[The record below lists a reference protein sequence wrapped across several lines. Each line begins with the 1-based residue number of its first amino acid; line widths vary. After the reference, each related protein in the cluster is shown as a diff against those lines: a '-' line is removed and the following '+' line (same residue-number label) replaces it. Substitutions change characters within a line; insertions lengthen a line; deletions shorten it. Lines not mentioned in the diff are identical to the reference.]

1 MRRQLAPTLGHE
13 ADQPLVV
20 VSGGLTNV
28 NFRLGTSGPLLKLY
42 GKGSA
47 LTDRAR
53 ERRLMAHLESG
64 PTAPSRPSLSALPPF
79 LLLGRYPHL
88 HLVWRSLWITSS
100 RFGAQSVR
108 GHARSCLGRLTAGT
122 SRSGWTAQLCPLLR

>member
-28 NFRLGTSGPLLKLY
+28 NFRLGTSGPLVKLY

-64 PTAPSRPSLSALPPF
+64 PDCTLLAFPLCLASLLAAWTISTPRLALPVDR
-79 LLLGRYPHL
+79 LL
-88 HLVWRSLWITSS
+88 SL
-100 RFGAQSVR
+100 GAQSVQ

-122 SRSGWTAQLCPLLR
+122 SRSGWTAQLCHLLR